1 MELERELRDM
11 DMALELGNSISSL
24 DTRMQNRMKNSTVD
38 GSFMVVPPSSNSYMS
53 SSMWGSGNPTSSA
66 GNPTSSRPP
75 APQNNVGTAGVRARA
90 NRVQNVL
97 GASTAAPN
105 NRPVVRPQSGTT
117 QPVGTTASGLE
128 SSWWGTSQILTS
140 SVMSL
145 GTRVDGGAATD
156 GGQPANTKQLMRLM
170 DSLKTLGDENATL
183 LREVEDAEAA
193 RMEAKAAREQM
204 KRFKTDYGKRFA
216 ALKGA
221 LEKFRQD
228 YSQERVSSGN
238 PVNSRYEFVIA
249 ITLERRLFEY
259 H

>member
-1 MELERELRDM
+1 M
-11 DMALELGNSISSL
+11 DMALELGSSISSL
-24 DTRMQNRMKNSTVD
+24 DTRMQNRMKNSIVD
-38 GSFMVVPPSSNSYMS
+38 GSFMVVPPGSNSYMS
-53 SSMWGSGNPTSSA
+53 SSMWGS

-90 NRVQNVL
+90 NRVQNIS
-97 GASTAAPN
+97 GASTAAPTAAPN

-117 QPVGTTASGLE
+117 QAVATTASGLE
-128 SSWWGTSQILTS
+128 SSWWGNASTTSQILTS

-156 GGQPANTKQLMRLM
+156 GVQPANTKQLMRLM
-170 DSLKTLGDENATL
+170 DSLKTLGDENTTL

-204 KRFKTDYGKRFA
+204 KRFKADYGKRFA
-216 ALKGA
+216 ALKAA

-228 YSQERVSSGN
+228 YSSQERGSSGN

-249 ITLERRLFEY
+249 ISLKHPLFEC